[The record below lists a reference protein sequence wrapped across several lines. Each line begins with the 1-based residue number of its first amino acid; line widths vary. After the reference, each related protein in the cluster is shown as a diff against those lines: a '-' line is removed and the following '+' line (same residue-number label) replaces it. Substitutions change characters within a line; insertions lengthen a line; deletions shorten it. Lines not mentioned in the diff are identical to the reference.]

1 MYNSTHVPD
10 LIHLR
15 EGKPVIDE
23 LKNFTCWTKAS
34 TFHTVVAM
42 NGGAYICGNTEEKAK
57 HIVVGTP
64 TRGLPAMG
72 AYNHKDGSGY
82 VRGNRGNSDVNKC
95 DYRDAINNRK
105 AWVNVLV
112 HEPLGGL
119 APFTARRLRRFGRES
134 IENGN
139 DATDYTRSYT
149 ARSFVPYYAQQL
161 SNTNVMMTAKAS
173 HDQLNKDRKKFVTE
187 MRTAARGG

>member
-1 MYNSTHVPD
+1 MNSPVTRSPTSSPSAHARHTARTPRPD
-10 LIHLR
+10 ALR
-15 EGKPVIDE
+15 LTSERRDTSTLPLPGSSID
-23 LKNFTCWTKAS
+23 F
-34 TFHTVVAM
+34 
-42 NGGAYICGNTEEKAK
+42 
-57 HIVVGTP
+57 
-64 TRGLPAMG
+64 RRPARQRPRPR
-72 AYNHKDGSGY
+72 Y

-112 HEPLGGL
+112 HEPLGGV

-149 ARSFVPYYAQQL
+149 ARSFVPYYSQQL
-161 SNTNVMMTAKAS
+161 SNTNVMMTARAF
-173 HDQLNKDRKKFVTE
+173 HDRLNKDRKNHVTE

>member
-1 MYNSTHVPD
+1 M
-10 LIHLR
+10 
-15 EGKPVIDE
+15 
-23 LKNFTCWTKAS
+23 
-34 TFHTVVAM
+34 
-42 NGGAYICGNTEEKAK
+42 
-57 HIVVGTP
+57 
-64 TRGLPAMG
+64 
-72 AYNHKDGSGY
+72 
-82 VRGNRGNSDVNKC
+82 
-95 DYRDAINNRK
+95 
-105 AWVNVLV
+105 
-112 HEPLGGL
+112 HEPLGGV